1 MAMPEAPVHKDD
13 SRVLRKY
20 KIRPAGK
27 LARVKSETESGMVQ
41 SGAQQTFRCCI
52 HPADPRHIAASLR
65 RADAIDHSLRPGA
78 SARHYSQMPSVW
90 LLSPAQSCCNSP
102 YYPLLGRIGYSNECF
117 NSFLEVGRA
126 QLFNLFLPLRAAVQ
140 LF

>member
-1 MAMPEAPVHKDD
+1 MPEAPVHKDD

-52 HPADPRHIAASLR
+52 RPADPRHIAASLR
-65 RADAIDHSLRPGA
+65 RAEAIDHSLCPEV
-78 SARHYSQMPSVW
+78 SARHYAQMASV
-90 LLSPAQSCCNSP
+90 LLLCPAQSCCNSP
-102 YYPLLGRIGYSNECF
+102 DYPLFGRVSYSNECF
-117 NSFLEVGRA
+117 DSFLEVGQRH
-126 QLFNLFLPLRAAVQ
+126 LFNPILPLWAAVQ